1 MKFKIILFLI
11 MSLYIYGDV
20 EEKKIKLLSDNIELS
35 WVFNER
41 ERTDDYCNRITT
53 TDVFAK
59 IKSDSEKD
67 IKLFLGSY
75 GGAFELVT
83 DENVSYKIPKNTIT
97 GCKSWELGQGNE
109 IFIVRDKNKLDVFIR
124 EIDEEREEKDNKK
137 LKLINSIEI
146 SSKISI
152 KIGKMEKKYGESEDI
167 KEIREIYEKVNK
179 NNKIVKKENKNMIVY
194 YENRKVRKIEI
205 KEEKKYSEFL
215 FNNDGVIVF
224 AMKIDNKEEE
234 RYYYKKYYKDKTT
247 TLIRYIDM
255 KGKIYSDDF
264 SEEINN
270 KADKVIFEAN
280 KLKEEIM
287 E

>member
-1 MKFKIILFLI
+1 M
-11 MSLYIYGDV
+11 
-20 EEKKIKLLSDNIELS
+20 
-35 WVFNER
+35 
-41 ERTDDYCNRITT
+41 
-53 TDVFAK
+53 
-59 IKSDSEKD
+59 
-67 IKLFLGSY
+67 
-75 GGAFELVT
+75 
-83 DENVSYKIPKNTIT
+83 
-97 GCKSWELGQGNE
+97 GQGNE
-109 IFIVRDKNKLDVFIR
+109 IFIIRDKNKLDVFIR

-146 SSKISI
+146 SSKIII
-152 KIGKMEKKYGESEDI
+152 KIGKIEKNYGESEDI

-179 NNKIVKKENKNMIVY
+179 NNKIVKKENKNMIIY
-194 YENRKVRKIEI
+194 CENKKVRKIEI

-215 FNNDGVIVF
+215 FDNEGVIAF
-224 AMKIDNKEEE
+224 AMKKDNKEEE

-247 TLIRYIDM
+247 TIIRYIDM

>member
-1 MKFKIILFLI
+1 

-41 ERTDDYCNRITT
+41 ERTDDYCNRITN
-53 TDVFAK
+53 TDVFVK

-83 DENVSYKIPKNTIT
+83 NENVSYEIPENTIT

-109 IFIVRDKNKLDVFIR
+109 IFIIRDKNKLDVFIR

-146 SSKISI
+146 SSKIII
-152 KIGKMEKKYGESEDI
+152 KIGKIEKNYGESEDI

-179 NNKIVKKENKNMIVY
+179 NNKIVKKENKNMIIY
-194 YENRKVRKIEI
+194 CENKKVRKIEI

-215 FNNDGVIVF
+215 FDNEGVIAF
-224 AMKIDNKEEE
+224 AMKKDNKEEE

-247 TLIRYIDM
+247 TIIRYIDM